1 MLPQPPDTVRAKPDD
16 VAAESYHY
24 WTEGSG
30 YGALDHDSA
39 CALLSMEGGETSF
52 RWKWRHK
59 SGAFYE
65 CVVGDH
71 GHAFGSFQHQMP
83 RIRIIEKA
91 IGVDI
96 SKTAL
101 ANPDEGAVSHLE
113 NLGAADWE
121 ISNRQSFGYKR
132 VRPAL
137 IEAPTLMLKIAV
149 LVRLF
154 EQSAHQERDTAIRF
168 ALGNAY
174 SERFQNGKM
183 A

>member
-16 VAAESYHY
+16 VMAESYRY
-24 WTEGSG
+24 WTEGSS
-30 YGALDHDSA
+30 YGLLDHASA
-39 CALLSMEGGETSF
+39 CALLAMGGGETSF
-52 RWKWRHK
+52 RWKWQHK
-59 SGAFYE
+59 SGHFFE

-71 GHAFGSFQHQMP
+71 GHAFGEFQHQMP
-83 RIRIIEKA
+83 RIRIIERETG
-91 IGVDI
+91 IDI

-101 ANPDEGAVSHLE
+101 ADPDEGAVSHWD
-113 NLGAADWE
+113 NLRAADWE
-121 ISNRQSFGYKR
+121 ISDRKSFGYKR

-137 IEAPTLMLKIAV
+137 IEAPTLMLKVAV

-154 EQSAHQERDTAIRF
+154 EQSAHQERDTSIRF